1 MRLLFRRLIIVAVL
15 FGILSGC
22 ATTGTTTDSGS
33 IGSDATRTKA
43 EGTAFGALIGAALG
57 AGVGALVDGSDG
69 ALKGAMIGGGV
80 GAVAGY
86 IGGKTVAERKQQY
99 VNEEDRLNG
108 EINVVTKYNNELKI
122 LISQT
127 ASKIKDLELQVSTLK
142 SRYQKG
148 EIQAG
153 ALKKKRG
160 EINALIHDVDN
171 RKNSMNKELLA
182 LDEYQQS
189 IKKTQN
195 QANVAKLKQE
205 IDILKKNI
213 AMLDTS
219 NIRMAKLAQSLPVR
233 N

>member
-1 MRLLFRRLIIVAVL
+1 MRQLFQRLIIVVVL
-15 FGILSGC
+15 FGIFSGC
-22 ATTGTTTDSGS
+22 ATTGTTTNTSS
-33 IGSDATRTKA
+33 NGSDATRTKV

-80 GAVAGY
+80 GAAAGY
-86 IGGKTVAERKQQY
+86 IGGKTIAERKQQY

-108 EINVVTKYNNELKI
+108 EINVVAKYNSELKI

-127 ASKIKDLELQVSTLK
+127 ASRIKDLERQVSTLK

-148 EIQAG
+148 AVQTG
-153 ALKKKRG
+153 ALKKKRD
-160 EINALIHDVDN
+160 EINSLIHDVDN
-171 RKNSMNKELLA
+171 RKSSMNKELIA

-189 IKKTQN
+189 IKLSQN
-195 QANVAKLKQE
+195 QTNVAKLKQE

-219 NIRMAKLAQSLPVR
+219 NTRMAKLVQSLYVR